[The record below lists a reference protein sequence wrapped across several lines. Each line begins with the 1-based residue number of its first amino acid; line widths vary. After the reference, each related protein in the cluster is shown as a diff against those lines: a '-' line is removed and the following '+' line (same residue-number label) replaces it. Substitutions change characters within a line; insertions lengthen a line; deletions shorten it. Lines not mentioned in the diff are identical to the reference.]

1 MATYTCRE
9 CGSTSN
15 PEGASRC
22 IQCNAPL
29 ELVTAANAA
38 VRGSGA
44 TGFWDRV
51 LKFLQGGIGERRDK
65 RSTRAYP
72 RSPQPGTSRLDAPSG
87 SGAHEGGAMG
97 VSPATPARVTATSS
111 HAVQPIAQSTPAQ
124 PSLKPYGIGELF
136 YGRYHIGAARELKY
150 SVYYDAMDLFC
161 AHPECQ
167 KTHPHFPPAGMCE
180 HCRQPL
186 DTVLI
191 HERRVAN
198 GGIAPEMIR
207 ALLLLGRANHPRI
220 LHHRSILRLELAVYT
235 VVNHPGQWLPLVQS
249 QRPYTADDA
258 VAVVSQMG
266 RALTYLHQQGF
277 AYTGSAQSTSKEG
290 MEGWVILNGGDV
302 KLADLSQCA
311 PLAREDAG
319 RAQIA
324 RDIAF
329 LGHCLIYLTHDP
341 QYPMTSD
348 LAHVP
353 RELKAC
359 VERAKAGQ
367 YSSVV
372 EMFNDLTVML
382 ESPTAGRLLKP
393 TEGHATHQG
402 RRHTRNEDM
411 IVTFTFDKKQQGKSV
426 PIGFYM
432 VADGMGGH
440 DAGDVASRT
449 VYEVVTKWIV
459 ETNILPDLRKTT
471 RKLTTENVP
480 GDLLQQA
487 IQAANEAL
495 VRHAQV
501 HNSNLGSTVTAA
513 LVIGDVA
520 TIANVGDSRTYLLRK
535 GQLRQI
541 TQDHSLVAR
550 LVEAKV
556 ITPEEVR
563 EHPQRNQI
571 YRNLGQKSAVQVDIF
586 TVHLQPDDRLIL
598 CCDGLWEMV
607 SDADIQRI
615 VEASRTP
622 QKACDTLIAA
632 ANQAGGEDNIS
643 VIVVEME

>member
-1 MATYTCRE
+1 MP
-9 CGSTSN
+9 STSG
-15 PEGASRC
+15 PRTTGAVGA
-22 IQCNAPL
+22 APMAITS
-29 ELVTAANAA
+29 VPAYAQ
-38 VRGSGA
+38 A
-44 TGFWDRV
+44 T
-51 LKFLQGGIGERRDK
+51 
-65 RSTRAYP
+65 
-72 RSPQPGTSRLDAPSG
+72 QP
-87 SGAHEGGAMG
+87 AM
-97 VSPATPARVTATSS
+97 
-111 HAVQPIAQSTPAQ
+111 QPVPAQ
-124 PSLKPYGIGELF
+124 PQTPAALKPYGVGELF
-136 YGRYHIGAARELKY
+136 YNRYHIGAAHTLSY
-150 SVYYDAMDLFC
+150 SVYYDAVDLLC
-161 AHPECQ
+161 ARPECQ
-167 KTHPHFPPAGMCE
+167 HTNTHFPPGGLCA
-180 HCRQPL
+180 HCRAPL

-191 HERRVAN
+191 HERRTAN

-207 ALLLLGRANHPRI
+207 ALLPLGRANHPRI

-235 VVNHPGQWLPLVQS
+235 VVHHPGQWLPLVQS
-249 QRPYTADDA
+249 QRPYASDDA
-258 VAVVSQMG
+258 VAVVAQMG

-277 AYTGSAQSTSKEG
+277 AYTNGANDVSREG
-290 MEGWVILNGGDV
+290 LESWVVLNGGDV
-302 KLADLSQCA
+302 KLADLSRCW
-311 PLAREDAG
+311 PLSQQDAG

-329 LGHCLIYLTHDP
+329 LGQSLVFLTHDP
-341 QYPMTSD
+341 QQPMAGD
-348 LAHVP
+348 LAQVP
-353 RELKAC
+353 QELRMC
-359 VERAKAGQ
+359 IERAKAGQ
-367 YSSVV
+367 YASVV
-372 EMFNDLTVML
+372 EMFNDLAVMA
-382 ESPTAGRLLKP
+382 ESPTAGRMLKP
-393 TEGHATHQG
+393 SEGHATHQG

-440 DAGDVASRT
+440 DAGDVASHT

-480 GDLLQQA
+480 GQLLEKA
-487 IQAANEAL
+487 IQSANEAL
-495 VRHAQV
+495 VRHAQA
-501 HNSNLGSTVTAA
+501 HDSNLGSTVTAA

-550 LVEAKV
+550 LVEANV
-556 ITPEEVR
+556 IAPEEVR
-563 EHPQRNQI
+563 EHPRRNQI

-607 SDADIQRI
+607 PDAEIQRL
-615 VEASRTP
+615 VETSRTP
-622 QKACDTLIAA
+622 QKACDALIAA